1 MYGNPYFNQ
10 QAYQQDLINMRD
22 RLDKQ
27 IQQAQVQQMNNN
39 QPPAINQTFQL
50 SPNQTNHIKYAENEE
65 DVSKELVFAD
75 TLFVNRAYSKM
86 WLKNASGEIKEY
98 ELKEVIKRDEKD
110 VQIASLM
117 AKIDELE
124 REMKKN
130 ERTGNDVADVDVAVT
145 SKKST
150 NGTNDKSSKK

>member
-50 SPNQTNHIKYAENEE
+50 SPNQTNHIKYVESED

-75 TLFVNRAYSKM
+75 TLFVNRAYTKM
-86 WLKNASGEIKEY
+86 WFKNASGEVKEY
-98 ELKEVIKRDEKD
+98 ELKEVIKKDEKD

-130 ERTGNDVADVDVAVT
+130 EYASNDDADADVTVT

-150 NGTNDKSSKK
+150 NGTNDKPSKK

>member
-22 RLDKQ
+22 RIDKQ
-27 IQQAQVQQMNNN
+27 IQQAQQAQLNNN
-39 QPPAINQTFQL
+39 QIPAINQTFQL
-50 SPNQTNHIKYAENEE
+50 SPNQGNHIKYAESEE

-75 TLFVNRAYSKM
+75 TLFVNRAYTKM
-86 WLKNASGEIKEY
+86 WLKNASGDIKEY

-117 AKIDELE
+117 AKIEELE
-124 REMKKN
+124 REMKKD
-130 ERTGNDVADVDVAVT
+130 EST
-145 SKKST
+145 SYDNANVNGAITNKKPS

>member
-27 IQQAQVQQMNNN
+27 IQQAQAQQMNNN

-50 SPNQTNHIKYAENEE
+50 SPNQSNHIKYAESEE

-75 TLFVNRAYSKM
+75 TLFVNRIYSKM
-86 WLKNASGEIKEY
+86 WLKNASGEIKYMSIINILQRET
-98 ELKEVIKRDEKD
+98 
-110 VQIASLM
+110 SS
-117 AKIDELE
+117 AK
-124 REMKKN
+124 M
-130 ERTGNDVADVDVAVT
+130 
-145 SKKST
+145 
-150 NGTNDKSSKK
+150 

>member
-27 IQQAQVQQMNNN
+27 IQQSQAQMNNN

-50 SPNQTNHIKYAENEE
+50 SPNQSNHIKYAESEE

-86 WLKNASGEIKEY
+86 WLKNASGDIKEY
-98 ELKEVIKRDEKD
+98 ELKEIIKRDEKD
-110 VQIASLM
+110 IQIASLM

-124 REMKKN
+124 REMKMN
-130 ERTGNDVADVDVAVT
+130 ERTSNDNANVDVTVT

-150 NGTNDKSSKK
+150 NGSNDKSSKK

>member
-10 QAYQQDLINMRD
+10 QTYQQDLINMRD

-27 IQQAQVQQMNNN
+27 IQQAQQMNNN

-50 SPNQTNHIKYAENEE
+50 SPNQGNHIKYAESEE

-86 WLKNASGEIKEY
+86 WFKNASGEIKEY

-110 VQIASLM
+110 LQIASLM

-130 ERTGNDVADVDVAVT
+130 EYASNDDANVNVT
-145 SKKST
+145 TSNKKPT
-150 NGTNDKSSKK
+150 NGSNDKSSKK

>member
-27 IQQAQVQQMNNN
+27 IQQAQAQQMNNN

-50 SPNQTNHIKYAENEE
+50 SPNQGNHIKYAETEE

-98 ELKEVIKRDEKD
+98 ELKEVIKKDEKD
-110 VQIASLM
+110 LQIASLM
-117 AKIDELE
+117 AKIEELE
-124 REMKKN
+124 KEMKNN
-130 ERTGNDVADVDVAVT
+130 ERTSNDDANVNVT
-145 SKKST
+145 TSNKKPT
-150 NGTNDKSSKK
+150 NGSNDKSSKK

>member
-10 QAYQQDLINMRD
+10 QTYQQDLINMRD

-50 SPNQTNHIKYAENEE
+50 SPNQTNHIKYVESE
-65 DVSKELVFAD
+65 DDVNKELVFAD
-75 TLFVNRAYSKM
+75 TLFVNRTYTKM
-86 WLKNASGEIKEY
+86 WFKNASGEVKEY
-98 ELKEVIKRDEKD
+98 ELKEVIKKDEKD

-130 ERTGNDVADVDVAVT
+130 ERTGNDVADVDVAVA

-150 NGTNDKSSKK
+150 NGANDKSSKK

>member
-22 RLDKQ
+22 RIDKQ
-27 IQQAQVQQMNNN
+27 LQQAQAQQMPNN

-50 SPNQTNHIKYAENEE
+50 SPNQANHIKYAENEN

-75 TLFVNRAYSKM
+75 TLFVNRAYTRM

-98 ELKEVIKRDEKD
+98 ELKEIIKQDEKD

-117 AKIDELE
+117 AKINELE
-124 REMKKN
+124 MEMKKN
-130 ERTGNDVADVDVAVT
+130 ERTSNDDANVDVAIT
-145 SKKST
+145 SKRSS
-150 NGTNDKSSKK
+150 NDTNDKSSKK

>member
-27 IQQAQVQQMNNN
+27 IQQAQAQQMNNN

-50 SPNQTNHIKYAENEE
+50 SPNQGNHIKYAETEE

-98 ELKEVIKRDEKD
+98 ELKEVIKKDEKD
-110 VQIASLM
+110 LQIASLM
-117 AKIDELE
+117 AKIEELE
-124 REMKKN
+124 KEMKNN
-130 ERTGNDVADVDVAVT
+130 ERTSNDDANVNVT
-145 SKKST
+145 TSNKKST
-150 NGTNDKSSKK
+150 NGSNDKPSKK

>member
-50 SPNQTNHIKYAENEE
+50 SPNQNNHIKYVESE
-65 DVSKELVFAD
+65 DDVNKELVFAD
-75 TLFVNRAYSKM
+75 TLFVNRAYTKM
-86 WLKNASGEIKEY
+86 WFKNASGEVKEY
-98 ELKEVIKRDEKD
+98 ELKEVIKKDEKD

>member
-27 IQQAQVQQMNNN
+27 IQQAQAQQMNNN

-50 SPNQTNHIKYAENEE
+50 SPNQSNHIKYAETEE

-98 ELKEVIKRDEKD
+98 ELKEVIKKD
-110 VQIASLM
+110 KKDLQIASLM
-117 AKIDELE
+117 AKIEELE
-124 REMKKN
+124 KEMKKN
-130 ERTGNDVADVDVAVT
+130 EYASNDNANVNVT
-145 SKKST
+145 TSSKKST
-150 NGTNDKSSKK
+150 NGTNDKPSKK

>member
-27 IQQAQVQQMNNN
+27 IQQAQQMNNN

-50 SPNQTNHIKYAENEE
+50 SPNQSNHIKYTETEE

-86 WLKNASGEIKEY
+86 WFKNASGEIKEY
-98 ELKEVIKRDEKD
+98 ELKEVIKKDEKD

-117 AKIDELE
+117 AKIEELE
-124 REMKKN
+124 KEMKKN
-130 ERTGNDVADVDVAVT
+130 EYASNDNANVNVT
-145 SKKST
+145 TSSKKST
-150 NGTNDKSSKK
+150 NGSNDKSSKK